1 MGAMRNA
8 WSVISRLLLAGT
20 AVFVLTACGGSAS
33 TSGASGGG
41 ASTPP
46 PSSPPPSPS
55 PTPTAPTAPT
65 ATGTTYVGNPSNYL
79 SLLRNLQAGDTLRL
93 EAGGYDNPS
102 TVPGLPIFGL
112 HGTASQPITIT
123 GPESGPRPVLYGRS
137 THNTVRFD
145 DASYVVVRN
154 IDIDGRDLGGAGVAA
169 QGVAHHITLSGLVI
183 RGVGS
188 NQQVVGIST
197 NGSPV
202 WNWTIRGN
210 TIIGAGTGMY
220 LGHPAGSNPF
230 VAGLIE
236 HNLIRD
242 TIGYNIEIKH
252 QVGRPAIAG
261 IPAGPSSTI
270 IRHNVFHKSAN
281 SSTGSF
287 ARPNLLVG
295 HFPRTG
301 VGSDDVYEIY
311 GNFFYQNPTE
321 ALFQGEGN
329 VVFHHNLL
337 VNDSGPAVAI
347 QPHNDVPRT
356 IRVFSNTVIARDR
369 GISVTGGDPAYQQKV
384 IGNAV
389 FAGTPISAADQAG
402 NITDSYANA
411 GQYVNNATGALGSLD
426 LYPRA
431 GKLRGAA
438 LDDGSFSAYT
448 AANLDFDGRPVDL
461 AFRGAYAGEGT
472 NPAWVP
478 RLEIKP

>member
-1 MGAMRNA
+1 MGALHNA
-8 WSVISRLLLAGT
+8 GSVISRLLLAAT
-20 AVFVLTACGGSAS
+20 TVFVLTGCGGSS
-33 TSGASGGG
+33 SSSGAS
-41 ASTPP
+41 ASEITAPP
-46 PSSPPPSPS
+46 PTSSAPSPSVSPS
-55 PTPTAPTAPT
+55 PTTPT

-79 SLLRNLQAGDTLRL
+79 SLLGNLKAGDTLRL
-93 EAGGYDNPS
+93 EAGVYDNPS

-123 GPESGPRPVLYGRS
+123 GPDSGPRPVLYGRS
-137 THNTVRFD
+137 THNTVRFN
-145 DASYVVVRN
+145 DASYIVVRN

-220 LGHPAGSNPF
+220 LGNSDGANPF

-252 QVGRPAIAG
+252 QNGRPAIAG
-261 IPAGPSSTI
+261 MPTGPSSTI
-270 IRHNVFHKSAN
+270 VRHNVFHKSAN
-281 SSTGSF
+281 SSTGSL

-337 VNDSGPAVAI
+337 VNDSGPAVVI

-356 IRVFSNTVIARDR
+356 IRIFSNTVIARDR
-369 GISVTGGDPAYQQKV
+369 GISVSGGDSAYQQKV

-389 FAGTPISAADQAG
+389 FAGTPIAAADQAG
-402 NITDSYANA
+402 NLTDTYANA
-411 GQYVNNATGALGSLD
+411 GQYVNNATAALGSLD

-431 GKLRGAA
+431 GKLRGPA
-438 LDDGSFSAYT
+438 LDDSSFSAYT
-448 AANLDFDGRPVDL
+448 AARLDFNGSPVDL
-461 AFRGAYAGEGT
+461 AFRGAYAGEGA
-472 NPAWVP
+472 NAGWVP
-478 RLEIKP
+478 RLELKP